1 VFLTKEQTKFLTH
14 EQEEYTSW
22 L

>member
-1 VFLTKEQTKFLTH
+1 MKEQTKFLTH

>member
-1 VFLTKEQTKFLTH
+1 MKKQTKFLTH